1 MKFQFLF
8 VSTDSL
14 HCGKTFRPQFG
25 ISVKNI
31 ICADIYFSFKQYI
44 SYSIAHIFI
53 IIKSFN
59 RYIIQLFPKHLIHLL
74 CRKGNSSI
82 LNAYPQRK
90 KKTKTKNK
98 LQGACNADRHVSIK
112 RIFFVKNF
120 NIIIFNITLHI
131 SLHFCKKLQYYSL
144 VSKI

>member
-1 MKFQFLF
+1 MPIGTAVLTLKKKRTSIFSVLILYQCLMKFQFLF

-14 HCGKTFRPQFG
+14 HCGTIFRPQFG

-44 SYSIAHIFI
+44 SYAIAHIFI
-53 IIKSFN
+53 IIQSFN

-82 LNAYPQRK
+82 LNAYLQRK
-90 KKTKTKNK
+90 NKNK
-98 LQGACNADRHVSIK
+98 N
-112 RIFFVKNF
+112 
-120 NIIIFNITLHI
+120 
-131 SLHFCKKLQYYSL
+131 KKQAARYM
-144 VSKI
+144 

>member
-14 HCGKTFRPQFG
+14 HCEKIFRPQFG

-90 KKTKTKNK
+90 KNNNKKTSCKV
-98 LQGACNADRHVSIK
+98 HVMPIGTSDK

-131 SLHFCKKLQYYSL
+131 SLHFCKELQYYSL

>member
-1 MKFQFLF
+1 MTKFQFLF

-14 HCGKTFRPQFG
+14 HFGTMFRTQFG
-25 ISVKNI
+25 FSVKNI
-31 ICADIYFSFKQYI
+31 TCAEIYFAFKQYI
-44 SYSIAHIFI
+44 SYGVVHIFI

-59 RYIIQLFPKHLIHLL
+59 RYIIQFFPKHLIHLL

-82 LNAYPQRK
+82 SNAYPQQ
-90 KKTKTKNK
+90 KTKTKNK
-98 LQGACNADRHVSIK
+98 LQGTCNADRHVSIK

-120 NIIIFNITLHI
+120 NIIIFNITSHI
-131 SLHFCKKLQYYSL
+131 SLHFCKELQYYSL